1 MPRRA
6 PSSGCKLARLDPRF
20 FHPALNFK
28 PKLMLPEF
36 PSLFGEVP
44 SLMVLK
50 AGCKSLC
57 VPGLDPGGLFLAPFL
72 QTAQPEWTDG
82 NALVVEPIEIVLKS
96 GRWKILLSF
105 GAAGAN
111 AKERAAQTEK
121 QDEGKK
127 SQTRSPY
134 PIAIH
139 SRPLFSPLSAPLE
152 EAVLN

>member
-1 MPRRA
+1 
-6 PSSGCKLARLDPRF
+6 
-20 FHPALNFK
+20 
-28 PKLMLPEF
+28 MLSEPQ
-36 PSLFGEVP
+36 SLLGEVP
-44 SLMVLK
+44 SLMVLD
-50 AGCKSLC
+50 AGRKSLC
-57 VPGLDPGGLFLAPFL
+57 VASHDADGLFLALSFL
-72 QTAQPEWTDG
+72 QTAQAERTDG
-82 NALVVEPIEIVLKS
+82 NAVVVEPIETVLKS

-139 SRPLFSPLSAPLE
+139 SRHLFRLEARPLKELS
-152 EAVLN
+152 